1 MSTLQWVSLFV
12 LTAFIHTVNTGAYA
26 ARLAGVRTG
35 RPTLARS
42 LYNLLALSSRGANA
56 LLGPLVASLTDLAVN
71 GHDTA
76 QLLLAYRWML
86 GAATVGTAVAGA
98 LIPSLSR
105 GLARG
110 IASYEVRHSLPRVVV
125 HGVTVRG
132 LWRARDV
139 LRRPSLTSVRRSRR
153 SPFRKRFL
161 LASVAVTALYTVTNF
176 STMYASALVP
186 QGVRTATSLS
196 PLLTGLGALLTI
208 FFIDPVAAIV
218 VDEALRGERPL
229 HDVTYISIWQIGARL
244 LGTLVAQVL
253 LVPTAWGIAWLT
265 AWLVGLR

>member
-1 MSTLQWVSLFV
+1 MTPGKMALLFL

-42 LYNLLALSSRGANA
+42 LYNMLALSSRGANA
-56 LLGPLVASLTDLAVN
+56 LLGPLIASLTDLAVN
-71 GHDTA
+71 GQDTA
-76 QLLLAYRWML
+76 HLLAAYRGML
-86 GAATVGTAVAGA
+86 AAATVGTAVAAA

-105 GLARG
+105 GIARG
-110 IASYEVRHSLPRVVV
+110 IASYEVRHSLPHVVV

-132 LWRARDV
+132 LWRARAV
-139 LRRPSLTSVRRSRR
+139 LRRPSLAAVRESRR

-161 LASVAVTALYTVTNF
+161 LASVTVTALYTVTNF
-176 STMYASALVP
+176 ATMYASALVP
-186 QGVRTATSLS
+186 QGVRTAASLS

-229 HDVTYISIWQIGARL
+229 RDVTYISIWQIGARL
-244 LGTLVAQVL
+244 VGTLVAQVL
-253 LVPTAWGIAWLT
+253 LVPTAWSIAWLT
-265 AWLVGLR
+265 AWLVSAR